1 MFDNRTRFQVNTT
14 EEFKEML
21 DDYVKMNN
29 DIYTNRS
36 HFIEEAIKNMIDN
49 DSKNKDIEE
58 NINEKLTYIDSNVE
72 LLLQMLVGFMF
83 NNEMAGMDDHYK
95 ESVIYLKAKKALDD
109 YFKDKKVNEFTS
121 REVKNEGN
129 NLDFLS
135 SFDEL

>member
-1 MFDNRTRFQVNTT
+1 MYNNMTRFQVNTT
-14 EEFKEML
+14 EEFKDLVDE
-21 DDYVKMNN
+21 YVDNN
-29 DIYTNRS
+29 KDIYSTRS
-36 HFIEEAIKNMIDN
+36 QFIEEAIMNMINKDE
-49 DSKNKDIEE
+49 KNKDIES
-58 NINEKLTYIDSNVE
+58 NINEKINYIDSNVE

-95 ESVIYLKAKKALDD
+95 ESVIYLKAKKALDN
-109 YFKDKKVNEFTS
+109 YFKDKKMNEFTS

>member
-1 MFDNRTRFQVNTT
+1 MLNSKAKFQVTTT
-14 EEFKEML
+14 EDIKEIL
-21 DDYVKMNN
+21 DEHVENN
-29 DIYTNRS
+29 KHLYSNRS
-36 HFIEEAIKNMIDN
+36 HFIEESIKNMINKDE
-49 DSKNKDIEE
+49 KNKGIES
-58 NINEKLTYIDSNVE
+58 NISEKINYIDSNVE

-95 ESVIYLKAKKALDD
+95 ESVIYLKAKKALDN
-109 YFKDKKVNEFTS
+109 YFKDKKMNEFTS

>member
-1 MFDNRTRFQVNTT
+1 MFNSKEKFQVTT
-14 EEFKEML
+14 TAEIKEML
-21 DDYVKMNN
+21 DSHVEMNKHL
-29 DIYTNRS
+29 YSNRS
-36 HFIEEAIKNMIDN
+36 HFIEEAIKNMIEKDGN
-49 DSKNKDIEE
+49 NKDIES
-58 NINEKLTYIDSNVE
+58 NIREKINYIDTNVE

-95 ESVIYLKAKKALDD
+95 ESVIYLKAKKALDN
-109 YFKDKKVNEFTS
+109 YFKDKKMNEFTS

>member
-49 DSKNKDIEE
+49 DSKNKDVEE

-109 YFKDKKVNEFTS
+109 YFKDKKMNEFTS

>member
-49 DSKNKDIEE
+49 DSKNKDIEL
-58 NINEKLTYIDSNVE
+58 NINEKLNYIDSNIE

-95 ESVIYLKAKKALDD
+95 ESVIYLKAKKALDN
-109 YFKDKKVNEFTS
+109 YFKDKKMNEFTS

>member
-109 YFKDKKVNEFTS
+109 YFKDKKMNEFTS